1 MGNASH
7 SEKKQQENSEGLL
20 RGRGICSAVFLP
32 LYCVSV
38 SKLGGYE

>member
-7 SEKKQQENSEGLL
+7 SEKRQHENSERLL
-20 RGRGICSAVFLP
+20 RDRGICSAVVLP
-32 LYCVSV
+32 LYCVWV